1 MTWVGERSRR
11 GEIGVESLSPRFDAI
26 SEAENKPLRNTIQVF
41 GDTESQEGVN
51 GVVNLIDPHDLH

>member
-1 MTWVGERSRR
+1 M
-11 GEIGVESLSPRFDAI
+11 ESLSPRFDAI